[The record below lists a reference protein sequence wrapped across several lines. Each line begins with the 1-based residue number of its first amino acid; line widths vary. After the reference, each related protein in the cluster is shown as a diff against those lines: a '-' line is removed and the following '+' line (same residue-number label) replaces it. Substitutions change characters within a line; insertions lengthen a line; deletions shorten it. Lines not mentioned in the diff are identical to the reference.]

1 MNSFAEEKK
10 WQKMGETV
18 AATAPLLICR
28 SGIDSAVKSKAW
40 FDIEKFINS
49 FAKSVSVE
57 QLQAAHW
64 YNITDVLV
72 HSFPA
77 SRESVVHFPKQWL
90 DFG

>member
-1 MNSFAEEKK
+1 
-10 WQKMGETV
+10 MGDTV

-57 QLQAAHW
+57 QLQAAH
-64 YNITDVLV
+64 
-72 HSFPA
+72 
-77 SRESVVHFPKQWL
+77 
-90 DFG
+90 

>member
-10 WQKMGETV
+10 WQNMGETV

-28 SGIDSAVKSKAW
+28 LGIDSAVKSKAW

-64 YNITDVLV
+64 YNKTDVLV

-77 SRESVVHFPKQWL
+77 
-90 DFG
+90 